1 MYQNMHYSSEKKL
14 SPSKEEYLKAIF
26 LLSEKEEAVRSIDL
40 AVYLGVS
47 KPSVNNAITI
57 LQEKGLVVKPLGG
70 EICLTDEGRT
80 QGKRITAKYQLLK
93 QFLVACCKVNE
104 ETASKDAC
112 KIEHFISDEAILALE
127 KYCSEIK

>member
-26 LLSEKEEAVRSIDL
+26 RLSEKEQAVRSIDL
-40 AVYLGVS
+40 AAYLGVS

-70 EICLTDEGRT
+70 EIHLTDEGRT
-80 QGKRITAKYQLLK
+80 QGKMITAKFQVLK
-93 QFLVACCKVNE
+93 QFLVSCCNVNE

-112 KIEHFISDEAILALE
+112 KIEHFISDETVLALE
-127 KYCSEIK
+127 KYCSGIK